1 MTTLAYPA
9 TVTRRLPQWLQ
20 IVPGTLLLAIIGL
33 AGKLTEQ
40 SIATY
45 GKAHHLTLPNIEYVL
60 WAIVFGL
67 VVSNTIGIPAIFRPG
82 VETYEFWLKAGIVLL
97 GVRFVLGDVVK
108 LGGVSLACVALELTV
123 AIALMTAL
131 GRAFRLSPKLISLL
145 SIGSSICGVSA
156 IIAAKGAIDADD
168 EDASYAMAAILALGA
183 VSLFVFPLV
192 GRSLGMSDHAYGLW
206 VGLAVDNTAEA
217 TAAGALYSDA
227 AGKFAVLA
235 KTARNATIGFV
246 VLGYALYWVRQHQG
260 KEIGNKAAFLWQKL
274 PKFVLGFIVIS
285 ALATAGGFTT
295 TQVTDLANLSRW
307 AFLLTFAGVGLRTNV
322 RDLMKQGW
330 RPLVVGVVGECAIAG
345 LTLAM
350 VLVAARSL
358 STGE

>member
-9 TVTRRLPQWLQ
+9 ALTRRSPQWVQL
-20 IVPGTLLLAIIGL
+20 VPGTLLLAIIGL
-33 AGKLTEQ
+33 AGKVTEE
-40 SIATY
+40 SIAVY
-45 GKAHHLTLPNIEYVL
+45 GKAHQLTLPNIEYVL

-67 VVSNTIGIPAIFRPG
+67 VVSNTIGIPAIFRAG

-108 LGGVSLACVALELTV
+108 LGGVSLACVALELAV

-131 GRAFRLSPKLISLL
+131 GRAFKLTPKLVSLL
-145 SIGSSICGVSA
+145 SIGSAVCGVSA

-183 VSLFVFPLV
+183 VSLFVFPLI
-192 GRSLGMSDHAYGLW
+192 GRALGMSDHAYGLW
-206 VGLAVDNTAEA
+206 VGLAVDNTAES

-246 VLGYALYWVRQHQG
+246 VLGYAWYWVKQNQG
-260 KEIGNKAAFLWQKL
+260 KEIDNKAAFLGQKL
-274 PKFVLGFIVIS
+274 PKLVLGFIVIS
-285 ALATAGGFTT
+285 TLATAGGF
-295 TQVTDLANLSRW
+295 
-307 AFLLTFAGVGLRTNV
+307 
-322 RDLMKQGW
+322 
-330 RPLVVGVVGECAIAG
+330 
-345 LTLAM
+345 
-350 VLVAARSL
+350 
-358 STGE
+358 